1 MRERVARRVWTEA
14 AQPGERL
21 QRWARCGEDA
31 IADTLTGQQLPHE
44 EQAEAE
50 GQDALTGSLL
60 ALQGLWA
67 SLEAQGAFLFWGP
80 QGPPAQINYSQGQG
94 PLAFLFLEI
103 LSSNGPDSPL
113 SAMDWAG

>member
-1 MRERVARRVWTEA
+1 M
-14 AQPGERL
+14 
-21 QRWARCGEDA
+21 
-31 IADTLTGQQLPHE
+31 ADTLTGQQLPRE

-67 SLEAQGAFLFWGP
+67 SLESKGAFLLCGP
-80 QGPPAQINYSQGQG
+80 QDPPAQTNQGQGPG

-103 LSSNGPDSPL
+103 LFSNGPRQPSVCDGL
-113 SAMDWAG
+113 GRVTGVRVMDAPESENAA